1 MLSIM
6 ENPEIANIQHAFY
19 RFCHLLTSMFFMS
32 KGYKNFLTWIKSE
45 LQAGHHVTIGVT
57 DEKDFSYCEYCDSVS
72 PQSCCVLTLHLS
84 RVLNPIVA
92 FAARYRSTLSV

>member
-57 DEKDFSYCEYCDSVS
+57 DEKDFSYSHIVS
-72 PQSCCVLTLHLS
+72 
-84 RVLNPIVA
+84 IVIA
-92 FAARYRSTLSV
+92 YRLRAVVF